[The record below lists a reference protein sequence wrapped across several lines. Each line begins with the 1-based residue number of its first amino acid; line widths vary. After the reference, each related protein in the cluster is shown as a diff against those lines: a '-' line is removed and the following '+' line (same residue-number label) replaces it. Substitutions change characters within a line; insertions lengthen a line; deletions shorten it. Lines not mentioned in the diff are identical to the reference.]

1 MDSAPWKSLSR
12 QGCMYNPIHPP
23 SQQYCTCTFP
33 DALMLG
39 RKLGTHTCAEN
50 VDNTPAMILMDTI
63 LTSQNV
69 NTWFVIAYQKLN
81 KREQTYQK
89 NIFMKTLQ
97 LKHPQMNWLQALT

>member
-1 MDSAPWKSLSR
+1 
-12 QGCMYNPIHPP
+12 
-23 SQQYCTCTFP
+23 
-33 DALMLG
+33 MLG

-97 LKHPQMNWLQALT
+97 LKHPQNELATGVNMIFPQHDHHHQHE